1 MRSKL
6 KRFLMCFLAASMLSI
21 SASSFADNEEA
32 PEETADA
39 SADSSEENAG
49 ESSNAARL
57 RESEEKVRAEYAD
70 ITKYLQKI
78 GTIDGFD
85 IYFKD
90 KDIDDMIW
98 EKNGGKPDK
107 KSDYTDEQKELK
119 DKIDD
124 LKKLGDLVAVDP
136 ETETP
141 VANFDDNSKYGEGKI
156 YVSDGGRYLLYTDKE
171 LTKAI
176 RIRHVISTVDN
187 PFLFSSTDG
196 KTLELMDPD
205 YKEIIF
211 TYTESGSEDG
221 KKIFLTAD
229 KSGFAWLSADGTQVI
244 GTYRICAEND
254 GFKLLVDDRLGNIG
268 IENKETGYIWWSSPP
283 GASRDRIAT
292 PLLADELRS
301 SNIITYGIPSKRST
315 GILRSAADDCKL
327 SVKDIQNG
335 VKITYKYAKGF
346 EFPVEYTL
354 EEDHVKASLKVSEI
368 KETDP
373 ENIVTEIT
381 LMRSFGAADA
391 TEEGYFI
398 IPDGSG
404 ALVRF
409 NNNKTTDA
417 NAYSQSVYGKDI
429 TAVPTSKG
437 AVTEQIYLPM
447 YGIVK
452 EDNAMMAVASKGD
465 SNAYISAYVSGQ
477 SNSGYN
483 MCNFTFVLRESD
495 SFYMSGNS
503 NDKFTVFERGGI
515 KSDDIELLYYPI
527 AKENADYVDVAERYR
542 NYLMEHEGLAKKT
555 TADSIQMYISLY
567 GGTQK
572 KKPVLGVPVTMKQTA
587 TKYDEA
593 VEILS
598 ELRDSGADNL
608 VVAYKNWT
616 DDGICGKI
624 DTAAKPSGK
633 LGGKSGFSKLT
644 DYISENGFELYPV
657 SDNRDFYS
665 GNGYSSFSDTSV
677 RVSGSYSRIVS
688 YDRAYGIP
696 DGLKK
701 NMSLLSPSHFTE
713 ICGEIAEN
721 YNAAGLNGVSAG
733 SLTTSL
739 YGDYGKKS
747 LSRFKAME
755 LAEESFKKLSDSL
768 ENGVLA
774 DSANAYVLP
783 YVSHITNV
791 PMSSSRFDIFNED
804 IPFYQI
810 VMHGIVPYSTTPV
823 NADADSET
831 LLLMAAATGSLLS
844 YDMLYEETSE
854 LKDTEFDIYYY
865 ANYADWTETAAAEYK
880 LLKPI
885 YTDVAEAVITGYDVE
900 NNGNN
905 ITTTYSNGSVVKV
918 DLEARTIEFNG
929 QVIDLAEAEEGGIRF

>member
-1 MRSKL
+1 MGKI
-6 KRFLMCFLAASMLSI
+6 KRFLLCFLAASMLSI
-21 SASSFADNEEA
+21 SASSFADNEEISEKA
-32 PEETADA
+32 ADI
-39 SADSSEENAG
+39 SAE
-49 ESSNAARL
+49 ESSDTAKL

-70 ITKYLQKI
+70 ITEYLQKI
-78 GTIDGFD
+78 GTVDGSD

-90 KDIDDMIW
+90 KNIDDITW

-107 KSDYTDEQKELK
+107 KSDYTEEQKSLK

-124 LKKLGDLVAVDP
+124 LKKLGDFVAVDP
-136 ETETP
+136 ENETP
-141 VANFDDNSKYGEGKI
+141 VANFDDNSNCDEGKI

-171 LTKAI
+171 LTKAV
-176 RIRHVISTVDN
+176 RIRHVVSTVDN
-187 PFLFSSTDG
+187 PFLFSSADG
-196 KTLELMDPD
+196 KTLELMDSD
-205 YKEIIF
+205 YKKIIY
-211 TYTESGSEDG
+211 TYTESGGEDG
-221 KKIFLTAD
+221 KKVFLTDD
-229 KSGFAWLSADGTQVI
+229 KSGFAWLSEDGTQVI

-254 GFKLLVDDRLGNIG
+254 SFKLLVDDRLGNIG
-268 IENKETGYIWWSSPP
+268 VENKETGYIWWSSPL
-283 GASRDRIAT
+283 GATRDRIAT

-301 SNIITYGIPSKRST
+301 SNIVTYGIPSKRSVST
-315 GILRSAADDCKL
+315 LRSASDDCQL

-354 EEDHVKASLKVSEI
+354 EEDHVKASLRVSEI
-368 KETDP
+368 KETAP

-381 LMRSFGAADA
+381 LMKSFGAADD
-391 TEEGYFI
+391 TEDGYFI

-452 EDNAMMAVASKGD
+452 EDNAMLAIASKGD

-477 SNSGYN
+477 SNSSYN

-495 SFYMSGNS
+495 NFYMSGKS
-503 NDKFTVFERGGI
+503 NDKFTVFESGGI

-542 NYLMEHEGLAKKT
+542 NYLMENEGLTKKT
-555 TADSIQMYISLY
+555 TADSSQLYVSLY

-587 TKYDEA
+587 TTYDEA

-598 ELRDSGADNL
+598 ELKDGGADDL

-624 DTAAKPSGK
+624 DTSAKPSGK
-633 LGGKSGFSKLT
+633 LGGKSGFSELT

-665 GNGYSSFSDTSV
+665 GNGYGSFSDTSV

-696 DGLKK
+696 DGFKK
-701 NMSLLSPSHFTE
+701 NMSLLSPSRFTE

-721 YNAAGLNGVSAG
+721 YGNAGLNGVSVG
-733 SLTTSL
+733 SLTSSL

-747 LSRFKAME
+747 LSRFKAMD
-755 LAEESFKKLSDSL
+755 LAEESFKKLSDNL

-774 DSANAYVLP
+774 DSANAYALP
-783 YVSHITNV
+783 YVNHIINV

-804 IPFYQI
+804 IPFYQM
-810 VMHGIVPYSTTPV
+810 VMHGIVPYSTTSV

-854 LKDTEFDIYYY
+854 LKDTEFDVYFY
-865 ANYADWTETAAAEYK
+865 ANYENWTETAAAEYK

-918 DLEARTIEFNG
+918 DFKARTIDFNG
-929 QVIDLAEAEEGGIRF
+929 QVIDLAEAEKGGIRF